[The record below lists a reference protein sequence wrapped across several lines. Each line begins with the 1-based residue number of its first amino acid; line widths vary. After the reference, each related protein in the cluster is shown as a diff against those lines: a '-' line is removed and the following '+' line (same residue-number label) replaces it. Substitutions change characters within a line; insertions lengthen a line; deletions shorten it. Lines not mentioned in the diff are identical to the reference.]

1 MRKNLNKIPE
11 HIMAAMAAIAG
22 DEVVVATVLKV
33 SQADL
38 VRGRYRNLGLVFE
51 NDSLVFEPNF
61 VPNPASGRYAKTNT
75 VGKTVVRKDLPKVYK
90 TIYMGERPIFGD
102 WSKGSFSLNQ
112 TRHVYQKDFKHPRYL
127 SIAIELLDTSEES
140 GEKVFTITVSVD
152 EVLSKSASGFEE
164 RLLFNL
170 NVLQEATYSSEVFTT
185 NIFAANASA
194 ADYLKTL
201 NVAWEIFPPGER
213 DRDLEKILSKYS
225 KVTDD
230 LKRQI
235 QARYD
240 LLFSIKPT
248 PEIIIGASGVRKY
261 FGALFAPDLAV
272 FENLEYGNALYVMYE
287 NWTELSKLSRTEV
300 LNRPERDYTRIEH
313 KRGWENRLKQV
324 IASKLGDDDTPPEP
338 VAIAA

>member
-11 HIMAAMAAIAG
+11 QVMATIAAIPG
-22 DEVVVATVLKV
+22 NEVVVATVLKV

-38 VRGRYRNLGLVFE
+38 LRGRYRNLGLGFE
-51 NDSLVFEPNF
+51 DGALVFEPSF
-61 VPNPASGRYAKTNT
+61 VPNPAVGRYAKANT
-75 VGKTVVRKDLPKVYK
+75 AGKTIVRKDLPKVYK

-112 TRHVYQKDFKHPRYL
+112 TRHIYQKQFKHPRYL
-127 SIAIELLDTSEES
+127 AVSIELLDTTEES
-140 GEKVFTITVSVD
+140 GEKLFTVTVSVD
-152 EVLSKSASGFEE
+152 EVLDKASTDFEE

-170 NVLQEATYSSEVFTT
+170 NVLQEATYSADVSSVSV
-185 NIFAANASA
+185 FAANATV

-213 DRDLEKILSKYS
+213 DRDLERILSTYS
-225 KVTDD
+225 RVTEET
-230 LKRQI
+230 KRQI
-235 QARYD
+235 RERYD

-248 PEIIIGASGVRKY
+248 PEIILGASGVRKY
-261 FGALFAPDLAV
+261 FGARFAPDLAV

-300 LNRPERDYTRIEH
+300 LNRPEKDYTRIEH

-324 IASKLGDDDTPPEP
+324 VASKLGDDGTPPEP
-338 VAIAA
+338 IPVAA